1 MSDKQVPPFS
11 LDTPRHDTSTYVGRW
26 HKFAELVSP
35 KWLFLSSEQIQHS
48 KQTLEDFRNGVL
60 PPGQFNDVELWNL
73 RQGENRLTLCFSQL
87 LAYEAAV
94 HPQTGDTVPALFR
107 LSAFV
112 PVNIPICVG
121 MLLAPPTLKNTIF
134 WQWVNQSYSAG
145 FNYANRNASSEQDN
159 LTILST
165 FSPIKSKLF
174 TKSHPITYDCYPES
188 YATATVVSCTTAV
201 GLGKMVQNAKRLSPS
216 TRSFLG
222 TMVPFVAVASAGAF
236 NAVSMRFNEFQYGI
250 DIMDE
255 HGDVHGRSVAA
266 GRQSLGQVALT
277 RIALP
282 MPILLLPPYLFGVMK
297 KTNIMPNGKYPKLAA
312 ELVVLTLCLW
322 GAMPSAVAL
331 FPQMGSIS
339 ADNVEEEFQSRL
351 DRHGQPIRHFLY
363 NKGI

>member
-1 MSDKQVPPFS
+1 MSDDQMPPFS
-11 LDTPRHDTSTYVGRW
+11 LDKPRYNTSTYIGRW
-26 HKFAELVSP
+26 RKFAELVSP
-35 KWLFLSSEQIQHS
+35 KWLFLSSEQIQHAA
-48 KQTLEDFRNGVL
+48 QTLEDFRNGKIA
-60 PPGQFNDVELWNL
+60 PGQFKDAELWNL
-73 RQGENRLTLCFSQL
+73 RQ
-87 LAYEAAV
+87 AYEAAV
-94 HPQTGDTVPALFR
+94 HPQTGETVPALFR

-121 MLLAPPTLKNTIF
+121 MLLAPPTLGNTIF

-159 LTILST
+159 STIL
-165 FSPIKSKLF
+165 K
-174 TKSHPITYDCYPES
+174 S
-188 YATATVVSCTTAV
+188 YATATLVSCSTAV
-201 GLGKMVQNAKRLSPS
+201 GLGKMVEKAKRLSPS

-222 TMVPFVAVASAGAF
+222 KMVPFVAVASAGAF
-236 NAVSMRFNEFQYGI
+236 NAVSMRFNEFQEGI

-282 MPILLLPPYLFGVMK
+282 MPILLLPPYLYEIMK
-297 KTNIMPNGKYPKLAA
+297 KTNIMPKAKYPKLAA
-312 ELVVLTLCLW
+312 ELAVLTMCLW

-331 FPQMGSIS
+331 FPQMGTIS
-339 ADNVEEEFQSRL
+339 ADSVEEEFRSRV
-351 DRHGQPIRHFLY
+351 DRHGQPIRHFIY

>member
-73 RQGENRLTLCFSQL
+73 RQ
-87 LAYEAAV
+87 AYEAAV

-159 LTILST
+159 LTIL
-165 FSPIKSKLF
+165 K
-174 TKSHPITYDCYPES
+174 S

-236 NAVSMRFNEFQYGI
+236 NAVSMRFNEFQEGI

>member
-1 MSDKQVPPFS
+1 MLDNQVPPFS
-11 LDTPRHDTSTYVGRW
+11 LDKPRHDTSTYVGRW
-26 HKFAELVSP
+26 CKFAELMSP
-35 KWLFLSSEQIQHS
+35 KWLLLSSEQIQYS
-48 KQTLEDFRNGVL
+48 KQMLEDFRNGEL
-60 PPGQFNDVELWNL
+60 SPGHISDAELWYH
-73 RQGENRLTLCFSQL
+73 RQV
-87 LAYEAAV
+87 YEAAV
-94 HPQTGDTVPALFR
+94 HPQTGETIPALFR

-134 WQWVNQSYSAG
+134 WQWINQSYGAG

-159 LTILST
+159 LTIL
-165 FSPIKSKLF
+165 K
-174 TKSHPITYDCYPES
+174 S

-201 GLGKMVQNAKRLSPS
+201 GLGKMVKNAKRLSPS

-222 TMVPFVAVASAGAF
+222 KMVPFVAVASAGAF
-236 NAVSMRFNEFQYGI
+236 NAVSMRFNEFREGI

-255 HGDVHGRSVAA
+255 HGEVHGRSVAA

-282 MPILLLPPYLFGVMK
+282 MPILLLPPYLFGVMQK
-297 KTNIMPNGKYPKLAA
+297 NIVMPKGKYSKLTA

-331 FPQMGSIS
+331 FPQTGTIS
-339 ADNVEEEFQSRL
+339 ASSIEEEFQSRV
-351 DRHGQPIRHFLY
+351 DRHGQPIRHFMY

>member
-1 MSDKQVPPFS
+1 MPDKQVPPFS

-26 HKFAELVSP
+26 RKFAELVSP

-48 KQTLEDFRNGVL
+48 KQTLEDFRNGAL
-60 PPGQFNDVELWNL
+60 PPGQFSDVELWNL
-73 RQGENRLTLCFSQL
+73 RQ
-87 LAYEAAV
+87 AHEAAV
-94 HPQTGDTVPALFR
+94 HPQTGETVPALFR

-159 LTILST
+159 LTIL
-165 FSPIKSKLF
+165 K
-174 TKSHPITYDCYPES
+174 S
-188 YATATVVSCTTAV
+188 YATAT
-201 GLGKMVQNAKRLSPS
+201 KAKRLSPS
-216 TRSFLG
+216 TRSFFG

-236 NAVSMRFNEFQYGI
+236 NAVSMRFNEFQEGI

-331 FPQMGSIS
+331 FPQMGTIS
-339 ADNVEEEFQSRL
+339 ADNLEEEFQSRL